1 MQIAEGNLGKA
12 CLFNE
17 HPLELVSWPKTH
29 LKLRAE
35 GKGLNTDL
43 ALFVSIGNDRTVL
56 ILGM

>member
-1 MQIAEGNLGKA
+1 M
-12 CLFNE
+12 FNE

-29 LKLRAE
+29 LKLLAE
-35 GKGLNTDL
+35 GKGVNTDL